1 MSNSI
6 AEPHAAFAFSLFQFL
21 AFSTHGL
28 HGGHQGRDVNADQ
41 RAFAGP
47 ALDFQVEI
55 GAVQDVQA
63 LAHVAQ
69 SDAFDVHMRHFLF
82 GDTHAVVF
90 NFDVQPAVMRGGP
103 QLNFSAA
110 ELGRKTVLQTIL
122 HNWLEEHAGDKGLEG
137 LFAELLDD
145 FEIVSAKAGHLDVQ
159 VIVDELQFFAE
170 RDEGL
175 MLTEE
180 PPQNIAQ
187 FQNHAARRIRI
198 NADQRR
204 NGVERI
210 EQKVRID
217 LAGERVHSGFQQK
230 LLMTLEVHLDAR
242 VVPDFQRGSDRH
254 QRRNHY
260 QPQPPVPVG
269 IDRKEPL

>member
-90 NFDVQPAVMRGGP
+90 NFDVQPAVTRGGP
-103 QLNFSAA
+103 QLDVSAA
-110 ELGRKTVLQTIL
+110 ALGRKTVLQTIR
-122 HNWLEEHAGDKGLEG
+122 HTRLEEHAGDKSFERF
-137 LFAELLDD
+137 FAELLDD
-145 FEIVSAKAGHLDVQ
+145 FEIVAAEAGHFDVQ
-159 VIVDELQFFAE
+159 VIVDELELFAE
-170 RDEGL
+170 RHKRL
-175 MLTEE
+175 MLAKEA
-180 PPQNIAQ
+180 PQNIAQ
-187 FQNHAARRIRI
+187 LQDHAAGRIRI
-198 NADQRR
+198 NAEQRR
-204 NGVERI
+204 NGVKRI
-210 EQKVRID
+210 DEKVRID
-217 LAGERVHSGFQQK
+217 LAGERVHSGFPQK
-230 LLMTLEVHLDAR
+230 LLMAFEVHLDAR
-242 VVPDFQRGSDRH
+242 VVPYFQRGSDRH
-254 QRRNHY
+254 
-260 QPQPPVPVG
+260 
-269 IDRKEPL
+269 